1 MDTINLLS
9 KAKSLHI
16 VSSRLLEGLL
26 SGNYRTV
33 FRGPGIEFDEVR
45 EYVDSDDARNIDWNV
60 SSRMGS
66 PYTKTFREEREIA
79 LFLIIDVSASM
90 GVGTAQMQKMDA
102 ANVVAA
108 LFALSAVHNNDRVGA
123 LFYTDRIEKLVAPG
137 KGMTHASRLV
147 RDMATL
153 KPEGNGSDLALA
165 CRIVHESLKRRG
177 ICVIVSDFRM
187 ETSLRELTLLSRK
200 HDVIAV
206 KIIDPADLQ
215 FPTTGL
221 VELVDPEE
229 KHRMFVFG
237 RSRRFQKEY
246 RDFWQMEHTM
256 WLRNCRKRGIDSLAI
271 RTDEDP
277 AQSLIRF
284 FTRRKGR

>member
-60 SSRMGS
+60 SSRMAS

-90 GVGTAQMQKMDA
+90 AAGTAEMRKADA
-102 ANVVAA
+102 ANVVSA

-123 LFYTDRIEKLVAPG
+123 LFFTDRVEKLVTPR

-153 KPEGNGSDLALA
+153 QPIGTGSDLALA
-165 CRIVHESLKRRG
+165 CRIVHESQNRRG

-187 ETSLRELTLLSRK
+187 ETNLKELTLLSKK

-206 KIIDPADLQ
+206 KILDPADRR
-215 FPTTGL
+215 FPKTGL
-221 VELVDPEE
+221 IELVDPEE
-229 KHRMFVFG
+229 RHRLLAVG
-237 RSRRFQKEY
+237 SSGGFQREY
-246 RDFWQMEHTM
+246 REFWEMEHAL
-256 WLRNCRKRGIDSLAI
+256 WLRNCRKRGISPLLI

-284 FTRRKGR
+284 FTRRKAR

>member
-1 MDTINLLS
+1 MDAITLLAR
-9 KAKSLHI
+9 AKSLHI

-45 EYVDSDDARNIDWNV
+45 EYADTDDARNIDWNV

-66 PYTKTFREEREIA
+66 PFTKTYREEREIA
-79 LFLIIDVSASM
+79 LSLIVDVSASM
-90 GVGTAQMQKMDA
+90 TTGTSESTKADV
-102 ANVVAA
+102 ANTVAA
-108 LFALSAVHNNDRVGA
+108 LFALSAVQNNDRVGA
-123 LFYTDRIEKLVAPG
+123 LFFTDRIEKLVKPG

-147 RDMATL
+147 RDMATIR
-153 KPEGNGSDLALA
+153 PQGRGSDLGLA

-187 ETSLRELTLLSRK
+187 GTALRELTLLARK

-206 KIIDPADLQ
+206 KITDPTDMR
-215 FPTTGL
+215 FPRTGL
-221 VELVDPEE
+221 IELVDPEE
-229 KHRMFVFG
+229 HHRLQASG
-237 RSRRFQKEY
+237 RSGRFQQEY
-246 RDFWQMEHTM
+246 REFWEMEHST
-256 WLRNCRKRGIDSLAI
+256 WLKNCKKRGIDSL
-271 RTDEDP
+271 TVSTTEDP

-284 FTRRKGR
+284 FARRRGK

>member
-1 MDTINLLS
+1 MDTINLLAR
-9 KAKSLHI
+9 AKSLHL

-45 EYVDSDDARNIDWNV
+45 EYVDTDDARNIDWNV

-66 PYTKTFREEREIA
+66 PFTKTYREEREIA
-79 LFLIIDVSASM
+79 LSLLVDVSASM
-90 GVGTAQMQKMDA
+90 AAGTSAMTKADA
-102 ANVVAA
+102 ANMVSA
-108 LFALSAVHNNDRVGA
+108 LLALAAVHNNDRVGA
-123 LFYTDRIEKLVAPG
+123 LFFSDRIEKLVKPG

-147 RDMATL
+147 RDMATI
-153 KPEGNGSDLALA
+153 KPHGRGSDLALA

-187 ETSLRELTLLSRK
+187 NTGLRELTLLSKK

-206 KIIDPADLQ
+206 KITDPSDAQ
-215 FPTTGL
+215 FPKTGL
-221 VELVDPEE
+221 IELVDPEDRS
-229 KHRMFVFG
+229 HLLVAG
-237 RSRRFQKEY
+237 RSPRFQHEY
-246 RDFWQMEHTM
+246 REFWEMEHSL
-256 WLRNCRKRGIDSLAI
+256 WVRNCRKRGIDTLTVSTA
-271 RTDEDP
+271 DDP
-277 AQSLIRF
+277 AQSLVRF